1 MEHPL
6 RFLLLEDSP
15 TDAQLIADVLASD
28 GLRVTLE
35 RVEDRAA
42 FETALLDP
50 GFDLILSDYCL
61 PSFDGLTALA
71 LARERC
77 PDLPFILVSGTLGEE
92 TAIESL
98 RAGASDYVLKQRLSR
113 LGPVVRRAL
122 KEAAEH
128 RQHQAAE
135 AALRET
141 QSLYQTLV
149 EQLPQC
155 VFCKD
160 PEGRFTFVNGRFCEQ
175 TGLSPDQVLGQT
187 DFDLFAPELAAKYHQ
202 DDLRVM
208 ASGQVWTGVE
218 HHHFPA
224 AQGERIVE
232 VVKWPLR
239 ASAGHVIGVQ
249 GMFWDVTEREQAAEA
264 LRASEYRLNQAERL
278 ARVGSWTSEL
288 TPAGDGS
295 RHRLVWSDET
305 YRIFGHKPGSIPV
318 THERFLEQ
326 VHPQDRAPLA
336 AAVQEALRTQQ
347 PYRIEHRVVRPDG
360 SERLVLEQAEVV
372 CDPTTGQPARLMG
385 TVQDITEPRAAEER
399 LRNLA
404 RAVEQCPVS
413 IVITDRAGNIEFVNP
428 KFTRV
433 TGYAAAEVLGR
444 NPRLLKSGDMPAE
457 TYRRLW
463 ETVLAGEEWRG
474 EFHNRRKDGTL
485 FWELASISPVRG
497 PDGEIT
503 HLIAVKE
510 DVTEKRLTE
519 AKLLRAQRVESIGSL
534 ASGIAH
540 DLNNILTPILMCA
553 PLVAGEESAEVR
565 QELAQT
571 IESSAERAVAIVKQ
585 LLGFARGKDG
595 QRGSVQMRHLIR
607 DMVKIT
613 RETFPKN
620 IQIEEVCGK
629 DLWPVRA
636 DATHIHQVLLNLCVN
651 ARDAMPAGGRL
662 VLRAENVVLDD
673 HFATMHP
680 QAAAGPHVRLQV
692 QDTGVGIPESVQ
704 EHIFESFFTT
714 KGEGEGTGLGLT
726 TVQGIVRDHGGFV
739 SFTSREG
746 RGTTFDIHLP
756 AGPEAQAGQD
766 APALP
771 VAIPHGQGELVLVV
785 DDEVDIRVAN
795 RRVLERH
802 GYRVLIA
809 RDGIEALAQFSDH
822 QEEVRAIVTDVMMP
836 QMDGLTLCRV
846 LRRLRPETPVIVSSG
861 GLFGKHGSE
870 ALRGLGRLGIQQI
883 LHKPHNA
890 DLLLLTLADVLRPR
904 RKAPAEPPAAP
915 TAHAASQESA
925 PGTNP
930 RASSAL

>member
-15 TDAQLIADVLASD
+15 TDAQLIADVLAGD
-28 GLRVTLE
+28 GLRVTLK
-35 RVEDRAA
+35 RVEDRPGFEAA
-42 FETALLDP
+42 LCDP
-50 GFDLILSDYCL
+50 GFDLILSDYSL

-92 TAIESL
+92 TAVESL

-122 KEAAEH
+122 KEAEDR
-128 RQHQAAE
+128 RQRQAAE

-141 QSLYQTLV
+141 QSLYQSLV

-155 VFCKD
+155 VFCKNQD
-160 PEGRFTFVNGRFCEQ
+160 GQFTFINGRFSEQ
-175 TGLSPDQVLGQT
+175 TGLSPDQILGRT
-187 DFDLFAPELAAKYHQ
+187 DFDLFEPGLAAKYHQ

-208 ASGQVWTGVE
+208 ESGQVWTGVE
-218 HHHFPA
+218 RHRFPGA
-224 AQGERIVE
+224 VGERIVE
-232 VVKWPLR
+232 VIKWPLQ
-239 ASAGHVIGVQ
+239 AGHGQIIGVQ
-249 GMFWDVTEREQAAEA
+249 GMFWDVTERERAAEA
-264 LRASEYRLNQAERL
+264 LRASEHRLNQAERL
-278 ARVGSWTSEL
+278 AHLGSWTSEL
-288 TPAGDGS
+288 ISAGDPS
-295 RHRLVWSDET
+295 RQRLVWSDET
-305 YRIFGHKPGSIPV
+305 YRIFGHEPGSIQV

-326 VHPQDRAPLA
+326 VHPPDRAPLR
-336 AAVQEALRTQQ
+336 AAVEEALRTRC

-372 CDPTTGQPARLMG
+372 CDPTTGEPTRLMG
-385 TVQDITEPRAAEER
+385 TVQDITEQRKAEEH

-413 IVITDRAGNIEFVNP
+413 ILITDREGKIEFVNP

-433 TGYAAAEVLGR
+433 TGYTAEEVLGR
-444 NPRLLKSGDMPAE
+444 NPSLLKSGDMPAE
-457 TYRRLW
+457 SYRRLW
-463 ETVLAGEEWRG
+463 DTVLAGDEWRG

-485 FWELASISPVRG
+485 FWEIASISPVRG
-497 PDGEIT
+497 PDGSIT

-553 PLVAGEESAEVR
+553 PLLEGEESPEVR

-571 IESSAERAVAIVKQ
+571 IEGSAERAVGIVKQ
-585 LLGFARGKDG
+585 LLGFARGKEG
-595 QRGSVQMRHLIR
+595 QRASVQIRHLIR
-607 DMVKIT
+607 DMVKIA

-629 DLWPVRA
+629 DLWPLRA
-636 DATHIHQVLLNLCVN
+636 DATQIQQVLLNLCVN

-662 VLRAENVVLDD
+662 VLRADNVVLDD

-692 QDTGVGIPESVQ
+692 EDTGVGIPESIQ

-726 TVQGIVRDHGGFV
+726 TVHGIVRDHGGFI

-746 RGTTFDIHLP
+746 RGTTFEIHLP
-756 AGPEAQAGQD
+756 AGPEAQAGQE
-766 APALP
+766 ASPPPA
-771 VAIPHGQGELVLVV
+771 AIPHGRGELVLVV
-785 DDEVDIRVAN
+785 DDEPEIRNAN

-802 GYRVLIA
+802 GYQVLA
-809 RDGIEALAQFSDH
+809 AKDGVEALAQFSAH
-822 QEEVRAIVTDVMMP
+822 QDEVRAIVTDVMMP

-846 LRRLRPETPVIVSSG
+846 LRRLRPATPVIVSSG

-870 ALRGLGRLGIQQI
+870 ALRGLERLGIRHI

-890 DLLLLTLADVLRPR
+890 DRLLLTLADALRTPGHN
-904 RKAPAEPPAAP
+904 PADL
-915 TAHAASQESA
+915 
-925 PGTNP
+925 PGT
-930 RASSAL
+930 R